1 VRASGTLPEISRPL
15 LRFFGAYA
23 ANYLGRHFHA
33 VRILGTALA
42 PDELG
47 EPLVIFLNHA
57 AWWDPLVCLFLA
69 RRFFPNRPA
78 YGPIEATALERYRFF
93 KRLGFFPVESGT
105 TRGAAQFLR
114 TSRAILERPES
125 ALFLT
130 PQGKFVD
137 VRTPLAL
144 APGIEHLAAHAPE
157 ALFVPLAIEYPFWE
171 ERQPEVLLAFGRAR
185 PGGDGESLAQ
195 RLAATQRMLAGA
207 AQRRLPN
214 EWQVL
219 QRGKGGVSA
228 PYDLS
233 RRIRARLRG
242 EAFHVD
248 HSPL

>member
-1 VRASGTLPEISRPL
+1 MRASGTLPEISRPL

-23 ANYLGRHFHA
+23 TNYLGRHFHA
-33 VRILGTALA
+33 VRVLGTARA
-42 PDELG
+42 PNELG
-47 EPLVIFLNHA
+47 KPLVIFLNHA

-69 RRFFPNRPA
+69 RRFFPNRRA

-93 KRLGFFPVESGT
+93 KRLGIFPVESGT

-114 TSRAILERPES
+114 ASRAILERPES

-130 PQGKFVD
+130 PQGKFAD

-185 PGGDGESLAQ
+185 PGGDGDSLTQ
-195 RLAATQRMLAGA
+195 RLAATQLMLAGA
-207 AQRRLPN
+207 AQCRLPN

-219 QRGKGGVSA
+219 HRGKGGVSV

-242 EAFHVD
+242 EAFHLD
-248 HSPL
+248 HSSL